1 LQYGWDKLS
10 HMLKMAEAAMSQAIL
25 KDINQRTAG
34 DRQSTLA
41 ALIEQHVRVDGIHP
55 TAVPRLSLIRS
66 SEPTEPMHVLHEPA
80 LCLVAQGR
88 KQMML
93 AGEVH
98 AYGPDQCLV
107 VSIDLPVVAQV
118 IEATPETPYL
128 CLRLELD
135 PGQLS
140 SLMLETGLGARDN
153 RRPGPGLS
161 LSPVAPDLLDA
172 AARLVKLL
180 ADPQDIAILG
190 PMIIREILYRLL
202 SSEHSARLR
211 HIAMADSRLQSI
223 NRAISWLKL
232 NYAEPFRIERL
243 AREAHMSPSA
253 LHHNFKTVTAM
264 SPLQYQKQ
272 LRLHEARRLML
283 GHSMDAATAG
293 LNVGYESPS
302 QFSREYSRQF
312 GAPPSRDIAALK
324 GVTIV
329 SP

>member
-1 LQYGWDKLS
+1 MTKV
-10 HMLKMAEAAMSQAIL
+10 AEAAMSKAIR
-25 KDINQRTAG
+25 KDIMERTA
-34 DRQSTLA
+34 RNWQSTLA
-41 ALIEQHVRVDGIHP
+41 TLIEQHVGVDGIHP
-55 TAVPRLSLIRS
+55 TAIPRLFLIRS
-66 SEPTEPMHVLHEPA
+66 SAPTEPLHVLHEPA

-93 AGEVH
+93 AGEAHV
-98 AYGPDQCLV
+98 YGPDQCLV
-107 VSIDLPVVAQV
+107 VSVDLPVVAQV

-140 SLMLETGLGARDN
+140 SLMLETGLGAPDN

-172 AARLVKLL
+172 AARLVRLL
-180 ADPQDIAILG
+180 AVPQDIAILG

-211 HIAMADSRLQSI
+211 HIALADSRLQSI
-223 NRAISWLKL
+223 NRAINWLKM
-232 NYAEPFRIERL
+232 NYAEPFHIETL
-243 AREAHMSPSA
+243 AREARMSPSA

-283 GHSMDAATAG
+283 GQAMDAATAG

-324 GVTIV
+324 GVTML